1 MRTHCVAA
9 ATSTVSPRLSTTDEA
24 VALEVEC
31 VRGKSSQ
38 EQVGQGCLRVD
49 HQK

>member
-24 VALEVEC
+24 VALEGGMCERKV
-31 VRGKSSQ
+31 KSGAGWAGLSA
-38 EQVGQGCLRVD
+38 G
-49 HQK
+49 